1 MINKKIP
8 GKVIRE
14 EIKEVVESMNVK
26 QVDEVLSDEQSTRFT
41 KVEGTDHLFV
51 RELENDNLYL
61 YTGDDPLIEKITYPV
76 EVGIIIPKVAFT
88 LIGAKKI
95 ESLFNDLLENLNC

>member
-1 MINKKIP
+1 MINKKVP
-8 GKVIRE
+8 SKVMDE
-14 EIKEVVESMNVK
+14 EMKEVIEDVNSK
-26 QVDEVLSDEQSTRFT
+26 QIDEVLDDEQSTRLA
-41 KVEGTDHLFV
+41 KVTGTDHLFV
-51 RELENDNLYL
+51 RELEDDSLYL

-95 ESLFNDLLENLNC
+95 ESLFNDLLESLNY